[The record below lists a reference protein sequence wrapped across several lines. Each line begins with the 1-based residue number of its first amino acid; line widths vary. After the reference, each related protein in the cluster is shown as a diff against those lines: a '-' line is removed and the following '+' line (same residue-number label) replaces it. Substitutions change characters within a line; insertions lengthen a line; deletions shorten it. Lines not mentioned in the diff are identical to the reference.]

1 VTPLDL
7 LQDALKTAA
16 RFDPAVQAGP
26 EAILWC
32 DPDAS
37 FASVVPLLRA
47 KLDRLYVL
55 DRYDPELRSA
65 PEFELRAVAER
76 AQAQGGSPPI
86 LWLPGVS
93 RDVLKSAAGC
103 PRELEPL
110 LWLAASGVF
119 FGHVN
124 GKDWSLRAFLTAE
137 RGPVRI
143 DIADGAEAKE
153 ALALAAPHLF
163 IRPVESLRDR
173 RFDADAL
180 QSLCVPDLAGEMLD
194 WIEGRLDA
202 QRGAARFKAFA
213 AKAQKELGFD
223 PRKRE
228 RSHAVRA
235 MALRER
241 GWEEIWKRFEASAP
255 FAFPETHKLLRVEEP
270 PSDFF
275 ADRSGFP
282 LSNQRNE
289 DVLRAALLAI
299 ADLNAAAARERLL
312 QLEAEHG
319 CRREGVWSR
328 NGEAPLACAL
338 LHLTKVAQAPAWP
351 AGDAEAIARAYVD
364 VGAAV
369 DGAVM
374 EALAAAPLDRD
385 RAAVIAAIQALYSE
399 WLDDGARRLQELV
412 ASGSAPLGTPTT
424 ADGDADAIVFVD
436 GLRLDLAQRLVARL
450 EALGARVTMAWRW
463 TGFPTSTAT
472 CKPLMSP
479 VAAELK
485 GSDGG
490 DLTPVTPDGKP
501 AAHAALRK
509 EMAARGYVFD
519 EGASGPLWCEIG
531 NFDED
536 GHAMQVRLADQ
547 VAKGIEDVAHRLLSL
562 AQGGRRIR
570 VVTDHGWLLMPGGL
584 SKAPLG
590 VGLVEPDQKRTRYA
604 RLKEGAATEYAQAP
618 WTWNPSVRLAM
629 APGASS
635 FYAAEYAHGGVSP
648 QECIVPV
655 IEIGPVREVRQVK
668 VVDAHWVNL
677 RVRLA
682 VDGGGQLYADLRT
695 GPDGSGE
702 SLLAQPKR
710 LDEHGEG
717 SLLVSDEHEG
727 KAATVV
733 VLDGDRIVARR
744 DVKIGG

>member
-1 VTPLDL
+1 MTPLDL
-7 LQDALKTAA
+7 LKEALEAA
-16 RFDPAVQAGP
+16 GGFDPAVQTGP

-37 FASVVPLLRA
+37 FAPVVPLLRSA
-47 KLDRLYVL
+47 LDRLFVL
-55 DRYDPELRSA
+55 GPYEPELRSA
-65 PEFELRAVAER
+65 PAFELRAAAVR
-76 AQAQGGSPPI
+76 AQAAGAPPPV
-86 LWLPGVS
+86 LWLPGIG
-93 RDVLKSAAGC
+93 REVLKSAAGC

-124 GKDWSLRAFLTAE
+124 GKDWSLRAFLTAQ

-143 DIADGAEAKE
+143 DIADGGEAKE

-163 IRPVESLRDR
+163 ARPVEALRNR

-202 QRGAARFKAFA
+202 QRDAARFKAFA
-213 AKAQKELGFD
+213 GKAQKELGFD

-235 MALRER
+235 MALRES
-241 GWEEIWKRFEASAP
+241 GWEEVWRRFEATAP
-255 FAFPETHKLLRVEEP
+255 FALPGTHKLLRVEEP

-275 ADRSGFP
+275 TDRSGFP
-282 LSNQRNE
+282 LANQRAE
-289 DVLRAALLAI
+289 DALRTALLGL

-312 QLEAEHG
+312 QLEADHG
-319 CRREGVWSR
+319 RRREGVWSR

-338 LHLTKVAQAPAWP
+338 LHLVKVAQAPAWP
-351 AGDAEAIARAYVD
+351 GGDANAIASAYVD
-364 VGAAV
+364 RGAAV

-374 EALAAAPLDRD
+374 EALAAAPLERD
-385 RAAVIAAIQALYSE
+385 RAAVTAAIRALYCE
-399 WLDDGARRLQELV
+399 WLDDGARRLQDLV
-412 ASGSAPLGTPTT
+412 ASGSATLGSP
-424 ADGDADAIVFVD
+424 AAAARDAGAIVFVD
-436 GLRLDLAQRLVARL
+436 GLRFDLAQRLAARL
-450 EALGARVTMAWRW
+450 EASGAQVTLSWRW

-479 VAAELK
+479 IAADLK

-490 DLTPVTPDGKP
+490 DLTPLTPEGKP

-509 EMAARGYVFD
+509 AMAARGYVFD
-519 EGASGPLWCEIG
+519 VDASGPLWCEIG
-531 NFDED
+531 NFDEL
-536 GHAMQVRLADQ
+536 GHAVQAGLADQ
-547 VAKGIEDVAHRLLSL
+547 VANGIDNVAHRLLTL
-562 AQGGRRIR
+562 AQGGRRVR

-655 IEIGPVREVRQVK
+655 IEIGPLREVRQVK
-668 VVDAHWVNL
+668 IVEAHWVNL

-682 VDGGGQLYADLRT
+682 VDGGGNLYTDLRT

-702 SLLAQPKR
+702 SLLVQPKR

-717 SLLVSDEHEG
+717 SLLISDEHEG

-744 DVKIGG
+744 DVKVGG